1 VLIPEDGFF
10 DTYSLAG
17 SGTAHSSFGIEK
29 NFSSAKDVQDIS
41 AMNRNQTN
49 FMNNIKL
56 RELLALAVL
65 VIATFT
71 VYSNTVD
78 SSFHLDDERAIWD
91 NPAVFMREI
100 NWENIT
106 EAAFESR
113 IRTRPVAHLSFA
125 MNYFFHR
132 LDVRGYH
139 VVNILIHI
147 LTGILLFYLLKAT
160 LSLPAVNKKKDTKH
174 AAIVSYI
181 TAAVWLLH
189 PMQTQSVTYIVQRM
203 NSMAAMFFILSMLLY
218 IRARLTAS
226 RKSRWGLFAG
236 CVISGILALGSKEIA
251 ATLPFFI
258 FMYEW
263 FFLQDLRLGLTQYK
277 RHWYLLTAAGLV
289 FICLAFF
296 YLGANPFKNI
306 ISSYPVYG
314 ITLFQKL
321 LTETRVVVLYMALLF
336 FPYPGRLNL
345 DYDFNVSLSL
355 LAPSTTFFSVALLFG
370 MVIIAI
376 VVAKKQR
383 LYSFC
388 ILWFLGN
395 LIVESS
401 FIPLEL
407 VFEHRIYLPS
417 MFFLLLLVTSL
428 YSLFASHK
436 KVFYVLC
443 AVILAILSLWTV
455 ERNRVWQDEL
465 TLWQDCLEKSPNKW
479 RVHNNLGKEYFR
491 RWDTDKAIYHYQKAL
506 QINPNVIM
514 ARMNL
519 ASALAMKKR
528 YQEAIIQLQIV
539 LSKDPGNA
547 SARKHLFNN
556 RRFLQEKQMPK

>member
-1 VLIPEDGFF
+1 MLRYI
-10 DTYSLAG
+10 T
-17 SGTAHSSFGIEK
+17 T
-29 NFSSAKDVQDIS
+29 
-41 AMNRNQTN
+41 MNRTKAS
-49 FMNNIKL
+49 FLKNINL
-56 RELLALAVL
+56 RELFALAVL
-65 VIATFT
+65 AATAIV
-71 VYSNTVD
+71 VYSNTLN

-91 NPAVFMREI
+91 NPAVFMQEI
-100 NWENIT
+100 SWESIA

-113 IRTRPVAHLSFA
+113 IRTRPVAHISFA
-125 MNYFFHR
+125 LNYFSHR
-132 LDVRGYH
+132 LEVRGYH

-147 LTGILLFYLLKAT
+147 MTGIFLFYLLKTT
-160 LSLPAVNKKKDTKH
+160 LSLPALNKKNDTRY
-174 AAIVSYI
+174 AAIVSFV

-189 PMQTQSVTYIVQRM
+189 PLQTQSVTYIVQRM

-321 LTETRVVVLYMALLF
+321 LTETRVVVLYIALLF

-355 LAPSTTFFSVALLFG
+355 LTPATTFFSVALLFG

-376 VVAKKQR
+376 VMAKKQR

-395 LIVESS
+395 LVVESS

-407 VFEHRIYLPS
+407 VFEHRIYMPS
-417 MFFLLLLVTSL
+417 MFFLLLFTAPL
-428 YSLFASHK
+428 YTLFAARRK
-436 KVFYVLC
+436 FFYVAC
-443 AVILAILSLWTV
+443 AVVLAILSLWTF
-455 ERNRVWQDEL
+455 ERNSVWHDEL
-465 TLWQDCLEKSPNKW
+465 TLWQDCLKKSPKKW

-491 RWDTDKAIYHYQKAL
+491 RWETDRAIYHYQKAL
-506 QINPNVIM
+506 QIEPNVIM

-519 ASALAMKKR
+519 ASALAMEKR
-528 YQEAIIQLQIV
+528 FQEAIIQLQIV

-547 SARKHLFNN
+547 RARKHLFNN
-556 RRFLQEKQMPK
+556 RRFLQEKQRQR